1 MKGSRKMTPKKYSEE
16 FKRQIVEEVLSG
28 RSGFAQI
35 CRQHNLAG
43 SMVHNWKAKYLNGT
57 LVAGVT
63 KQDAALLARIAE
75 LERMVGRLAMENE
88 FLKKAEAHIREQRR
102 KVSLP
107 ITAKTL
113 AASKEG
119 VNS

>member
-1 MKGSRKMTPKKYSEE
+1 MTPRKHSDE
-16 FKRQIVEEVLSG
+16 FKRQIVEEILSG
-28 RSGFAQI
+28 RRGFVQI
-35 CRQHNLAG
+35 CREHNLAA
-43 SMVHNWKAKYLNGT
+43 SVVHAWKAKYLNGT
-57 LVAGVT
+57 LLSEVP

-88 FLKKAEAHIREQRR
+88 FLKKAEASIREQRR
-102 KVSLP
+102 KATLP

-119 VNS
+119 ASS